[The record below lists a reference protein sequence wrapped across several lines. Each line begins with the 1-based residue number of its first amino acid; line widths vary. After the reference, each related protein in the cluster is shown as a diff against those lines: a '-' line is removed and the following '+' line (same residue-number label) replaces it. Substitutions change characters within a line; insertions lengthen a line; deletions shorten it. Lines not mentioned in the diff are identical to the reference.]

1 MGKSKK
7 TLIFASAVLTLAL
20 LVGCAPSTV
29 RIDGVE
35 NPDEMSKTNDTV
47 NEVDALLD
55 ADQWVDVLED
65 ADYRGYNFTIA
76 TTRENVFLIDDGAS
90 SVVDDAKALR
100 NEMAE
105 KKYNVKIVEKL
116 YEAENI
122 LPEQSIAALVDTSI
136 ADIVCAP
143 AEQLAVLAD
152 HGLLLNLYSV
162 PYLNMSAKYV
172 SEKLVKQ
179 YTAKNT
185 AYMMFDDLIPYQ
197 TNLWAV
203 FYNVDMVKKFGLED
217 PYERV
222 REGTWTWDMM
232 LQMAKKVA
240 SESENG
246 TRYYGLSSYYNGK
259 KDLDLAY
266 AMLGSMGEKYFADT
280 YRTDMTL
287 SLDCDVANKAVNM
300 FLDVIGSDMHYN
312 GDGNDAITEFS
323 EGRLLFY
330 VYETSLAAA
339 LANSKSDWSVVPLPK
354 YSAEQEGYYSW
365 LDLSAMAIGVFN
377 TNTDT
382 PRAGRILNCLCA
394 ASYGHIREA
403 TDTAYLNYYLRNNR
417 SAVMLTK
424 YVYGNPFIDLTY
436 LYGNGMED
444 LRMLT
449 IEKFNK
455 AIFSGDDLD
464 EGLYDSE
471 NKSLAES
478 FMNEKFK

>member
-1 MGKSKK
+1 M
-7 TLIFASAVLTLAL
+7 ILAL

-35 NPDEMSKTNDTV
+35 NPDEMSKTNDTM

-65 ADYRGYNFTIA
+65 TDYRGYNFTVA
-76 TTRENVFLIDDGAS
+76 TTRKYTFLVDDEAS
-90 SVVDDAKALR
+90 SIVDDARALR
-100 NEMAE
+100 NEMVE
-105 KKYNVKIVEKL
+105 RKYNVKIVEKV
-116 YEAENI
+116 YEPEDI
-122 LPEQSIAALVDTSI
+122 LPEQSVAALVDTSI

-143 AEQLAVLAD
+143 AEQMAVLAD
-152 HGLLLNLYSV
+152 HKLLLNLYSV

-172 SEKLVKQ
+172 SDNLLTQ

-203 FYNVDMVKKFGLED
+203 FYNVDMINSFGLED

-222 REGTWTWDMM
+222 REGTWTWDLM

-240 SESENG
+240 SEDGNG
-246 TRYYGLSSYYNGK
+246 TKYYGLSSYYNGK

-266 AMLGSMGEKYFADT
+266 AMLGSMGEKYFSDT
-280 YRTDMTL
+280 YRTDITL
-287 SLDCDVANKAVNM
+287 SLNSKAASKAVDM
-300 FLDVIGSDMHYN
+300 FLDVVGSDMHYD
-312 GDGNDAITEFS
+312 GEGNDAIEVFS

-339 LANSKSDWSVVPLPK
+339 LANSKAEWSVVPLPK

-365 LDLSAMAIGVFN
+365 LDLSAIAIGVFN

-394 ASYGHIREA
+394 ASYKHIREA

-417 SAVMLTK
+417 SSVMLTK
-424 YVYGNPFIDLTY
+424 YVFNNPFLDLTH

-444 LRMLT
+444 LRALT
-449 IEKFNK
+449 IDKFDGAILGKDDIEK
-455 AIFSGDDLD
+455 
-464 EGLYDSE
+464 ELYDDE

-478 FMNEKFK
+478 FMSGKFK